1 MKLLLPVAGKSSR
14 YPDLRPKWLLTLPDG
29 QLMIEKS
36 LSGISKKNIDEIVI
50 IMLEDHLK
58 FISIVQLNDLIASKL
73 DKEIELTFYD
83 IKLYMNA
90 QLKLA
95 TKLEILGKPS

>member
-58 FISIVQLNDLIASKL
+58 FISIVQLNDQIGRAHV
-73 DKEIELTFYD
+73 
-83 IKLYMNA
+83 
-90 QLKLA
+90 
-95 TKLEILGKPS
+95 